1 MEGEEE
7 QSPVRDASS
16 VAFSDPS
23 SLVTCP
29 FSCFPSCLVARVHWA
44 EIRSLLCDWLALGIF
59 VTSSF
64 SFFQR
69 YRGYFLV
76 LNFGFSRENYPP
88 SLFYFLF
95 AKVSL
100 LCSSPPC
107 LIMLTSRAPIGTQY
121 QIKPTYT
128 VQEFWL
134 IIWHVTHFSFGFQAS
149 HHHPSNVSSHVNW
162 LQCSKIRQN
171 QPLSIKIVDSDHSL
185 VIL

>member
-59 VTSSF
+59 VTTSL
-64 SFFQR
+64 FFQR

-107 LIMLTSRAPIGTQY
+107 HIMLTSRAPIGTQY
-121 QIKPTYT
+121 QIKQLTPRVLAYYLTRHP
-128 VQEFWL
+128 FL
-134 IIWHVTHFSFGFQAS
+134 IWFSS
-149 HHHPSNVSSHVNW
+149 ITPPSF
-162 LQCSKIRQN
+162 KF
-171 QPLSIKIVDSDHSL
+171 
-185 VIL
+185 VIAC

>member
-64 SFFQR
+64 LFFQR

-76 LNFGFSRENYPP
+76 LNFGFSRENYPRP
-88 SLFYFLF
+88 FFIFYLQRCPCSVVLHPVSSCLLPVHLLAPDTKSNQLTPFKSSGSLF
-95 AKVSL
+95 
-100 LCSSPPC
+100 
-107 LIMLTSRAPIGTQY
+107 
-121 QIKPTYT
+121 
-128 VQEFWL
+128 
-134 IIWHVTHFSFGFQAS
+134 
-149 HHHPSNVSSHVNW
+149 NVSPISRSDFKHHTTI
-162 LQCSKIRQN
+162 LQMCHRMLIGYSALRSGRISR
-171 QPLSIKIVDSDHSL
+171 L
-185 VIL
+185 V